1 MKIVHITTVHKRFD
15 SRIFYKECISLHR
28 EFNNVTLIVADGKG
42 NETKDGIV
50 IIDIGQYDNRI
61 KRLLVSSKRAINEA
75 IAQNA
80 DIYHFHDPDLLI
92 EARKLCKFS
101 KVIFDSHEDFPKLM
115 LQRPY
120 IPKLL
125 RKALFL
131 IAAHIEKTTY
141 RKLSAIVTATENIEN
156 KFLAYGKNPVVT
168 VKNYPILNSTPVPDK
183 ENSQNREFTACYVG
197 GLTAIRGVK
206 EMILACE
213 KANIKLILAG
223 PFDDSNFYEQMQSL
237 SGWKNVEYIGIVEHS
252 ELKQKVYSRSDI
264 GLNMLLSAPNHTE
277 AIPIKQLEYMAE
289 GLPVIATKHIK
300 FCVDVTNETNCGIL
314 VTPENIEECAN
325 AIEILKNNVQQRES
339 MGASGKKF
347 ALNKYNWDKEK
358 DKLIGLYMTL

>member
-1 MKIVHITTVHKRFD
+1 MKIVHITTAHKRYD
-15 SRIFYKECISLHR
+15 SRIFYKECISLQR
-28 EFNNVTLIVADGKG
+28 KFNDVTLIVADGKG
-42 NETKDGIV
+42 DEIKEGIHIIDVGLCNNRAKRV
-50 IIDIGQYDNRI
+50 II
-61 KRLLVSSKRAINEA
+61 SSKKVIKKAIT
-75 IAQNA
+75 QNA

-92 EARKLCKFS
+92 EARKLYKLG

-131 IAAHIEKTTY
+131 IAAHIEKKTY

-156 KFLAYGKNPVVT
+156 KFLTYGKNPVVT
-168 VKNYPILNSTPVPDK
+168 VRNYPIINSISEQDK
-183 ENSQNREFTACYVG
+183 KNSSNCEFTACYVG

-206 EMILACE
+206 EMILASE

-223 PFDDSNFYEQMQSL
+223 PFDDSNFYEQMKSL
-237 SGWKNVEYIGIVEHS
+237 PGWKNVEYLGIVEHS
-252 ELKQKVYSRSDI
+252 ELKQKVYSRSDV

-325 AIEILKNNVQQRES
+325 AIEILKNDVQQRRN
-339 MGASGKKF
+339 MGESGKKF

-358 DKLIGLYMTL
+358 EKLIGLYMSL